1 MIKRYV
7 VKVKTGREMC
17 CKCRWIYFIVFIIP
31 GKNML
36 RNISWW
42 GEFPFIKKGWG
53 NF

>member
-1 MIKRYV
+1 MLLKLRLMERCV
-7 VKVKTGREMC
+7 VKDVDIFYC
-17 CKCRWIYFIVFIIP
+17 IYYAE
-31 GKNML
+31 KNML